1 MHDALALALADALG
15 PYPGTINRWWSEVEE
30 VYIQHK
36 CSSMLMFIEFHVR
49 FTNLLILLGFCNV
62 TYLVS
67 RITTLPWF
75 IRCVEG
81 SDGSSSVLHW
91 IWSIVFDAKYT
102 LIILLQL
109 SMWCSLIP
117 VRHSHYMGGII
128 VCESVR
134 VKYTCTFSFHN
145 RTIYRSNLHKYIL
158 EHFCIKRLTTNKYT
172 LYYWPYTVL
181 LTIHHTCIATSLL
194 GGLSL
199 RSDIPNYKYVS
210 A

>member
-15 PYPGTINRWWSEVEE
+15 PYPGTINRWWSVVEE

-49 FTNLLILLGFCNV
+49 FTNLLIFLASVMLHIL
-62 TYLVS
+62 YPAL
-67 RITTLPWF
+67 RHWF

-102 LIILLQL
+102 LTILLQL

-134 VKYTCTFSFHN
+134 VKYTCTFTFHN

-158 EHFCIKRLTTNKYT
+158 EHFCIKRLTTNKHT
-172 LYYWPYTVL
+172 PY
-181 LTIHHTCIATSLL
+181 
-194 GGLSL
+194 
-199 RSDIPNYKYVS
+199 
-210 A
+210 